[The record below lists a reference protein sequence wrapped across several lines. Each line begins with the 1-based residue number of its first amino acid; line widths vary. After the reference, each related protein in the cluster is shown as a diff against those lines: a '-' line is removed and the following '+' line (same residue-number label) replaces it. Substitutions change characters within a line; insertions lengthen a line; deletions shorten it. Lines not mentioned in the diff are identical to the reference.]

1 MYNGKEEKMW
11 KKMDFGGNNSHRNDN
26 SSRSSGI
33 RTYSSFSANCTNPRG
48 GEYLVGNRMFGDGLS
63 HNTGITPQEEIYMT
77 DREFIKA
84 KVVIGIIGYG
94 IAAFMFLKAFGVL

>member
-1 MYNGKEEKMW
+1 
-11 KKMDFGGNNSHRNDN
+11 
-26 SSRSSGI
+26 
-33 RTYSSFSANCTNPRG
+33 
-48 GEYLVGNRMFGDGLS
+48 MFGDGFS
-63 HNTGITPQEEIYMT
+63 HNTGITPQEVIYMT